1 MTDEDIMD
9 CYGFSENYVPKQTR
23 RQEMEDELD
32 RFKAWR
38 IKNCDLTEAQAHRE
52 WANII
57 VLAKELVRK

>member
-1 MTDEDIMD
+1 MIDEDIMD

-38 IKNCDLTEAQAHRE
+38 IKHCEFDEITAHKEWVNDL
-52 WANII
+52 I
-57 VLAKELVRK
+57 VKKWVKK